1 MATDSSDTHA
11 SSGFDWLVGGGE
23 MGALIKAKDWSLNP
37 LGPRNNWP
45 ELLRSVVNLCLNS
58 SAPISIAWGENFAHI
73 YNDSYRNFC
82 GSKHPESLG
91 QDFRLAWAESWH
103 LLSEAF
109 SMASEGQASPLIKRR
124 VFLDR
129 VGYLEETFFASS
141 CSPIFD
147 AGGRVAGVLHQ
158 VTEITDQVLGERR
171 LRVIQ
176 SITDRLVG
184 VKSVEAAFTETVNT
198 LKRHKLELPFV
209 LIYVVDPSE
218 DKARL
223 CAASGL
229 ESAGDDVRASLI
241 DLQNNASIWPVDQ
254 VLASGETM
262 EVADLSGRASVVC
275 SPYEEP
281 VEEVVLMPLALDRGE
296 HPNVVLIAGVSA
308 RKRLDTPYRNFFSML
323 RYTIEKELSHAR
335 AYERVCLQTEAL
347 EEQDRLKT
355 TFFTQIS
362 HELRTPLTLLIGPV
376 SEMLKTGSNNLA
388 EMDVRRLEIVHRNAL
403 RLMKLVNALLD
414 FAQIEAGRAEPGYA
428 PVDLPTR
435 TRELASMFESAFE
448 LAGVEFHIDCPESP
462 EPAYVDPGMWEK
474 IVLNLLSNAFKF
486 TATGDVSL
494 SLRTLADHFELTVED
509 TGIGIEERELTRIF
523 ERFHRGGFDV
533 SRQHRGSGIGLSLV
547 KEMVNMHSGT
557 IRAESRAVGGSRFTV
572 CIPRGKSHLRE
583 DRVSDLLPQE
593 SNLAGL
599 AYIAEAVQWLGNDSA
614 DATSDSPDRARKAT
628 SPRVLVVEDTADM
641 RRYLYD
647 ILSPFC
653 WVETV
658 SDAERA
664 LEILRQDPP
673 DLLISDLMMPN
684 VDGYELTK
692 QIRLSE
698 DTSRL
703 PVILLSARADEQ
715 TRVAGLRSG
724 ADDYLIKPFSVS
736 ELIAR
741 VQLHLN
747 AGNARKRAIERAQHD
762 DLTDLPNRVLIYEF
776 IERLIGSAERAQAR
790 MAVLFIDMDRFKP
803 INDDYGHATG
813 DAVLLEVADRLSRG
827 LREEDSVGRIGGDE
841 FLAALSHIH
850 AAPDAAMVARHLVD
864 SLSEPYVVDGHELT
878 TTPSIGIALFPEDGK
893 TPDELAHA
901 ADQAMYMAK
910 LAGPGQVRFC
920 SKQVNQQLRKS
931 SLIEQRFE
939 RAFSQ
944 GEFEMH
950 YQPVV
955 DYQSGQLTSVEAFTR
970 WRGSKYGPREFLPVA
985 ERCGLMEPFGDW
997 IIQQVCQQ
1005 LRVWGD
1011 EGLSP
1016 LTVSINVS
1024 PEQCHQLHLF
1034 QHLMRSTAQNGLS
1047 PGSLQIEMTALQLH
1061 DDNGSDTAELL
1072 HKLKSAGFKLALD
1085 HFGNEASNLASLIEY
1100 APDCLKLDDAL
1111 SELNG
1116 GAAQQLKLVNGIV
1129 TLGAAM
1135 GFRVVAEHVENA
1147 ATLTALQSVGCRDF
1161 QGFHICPPL
1170 AANDFA
1176 HWYQGWRSA

>member
-1 MATDSSDTHA
+1 MATDSSETHPP
-11 SSGFDWLVGGGE
+11 SGSDWLVGGGE
-23 MGALIKAKDWSLNP
+23 MGALVKAKDWSLTS
-37 LGPRNNWP
+37 LGPRDRWP

-58 SAPISIAWGENFAHI
+58 SAPMSVAWGPHFVQI
-73 YNDSYRNFC
+73 YNDSYRSFC

-91 QDFRLAWAESWH
+91 QDFRTVWAETWH
-103 LLSEAF
+103 LVSEAF
-109 SMASEGQASPLIKRR
+109 EMASEGQPSPLVKRR

-129 VGYLEETFFASS
+129 LGYLEEVFLASS
-141 CSPIFD
+141 FSPIFD
-147 AGGRVAGVLHQ
+147 SDGRVAGILHP

-184 VKSVEAAFTETVNT
+184 VRTVKAAVAEAVRT

-209 LIYVVDPSE
+209 LFYTVDPSE
-218 DKARL
+218 DEAHL
-223 CAASGL
+223 CDSSGL
-229 ESAGDDVRASLI
+229 ESAGVDVLASTI
-241 DLQNNASIWPVDQ
+241 DLRNNASSWPVDH
-254 VLASGETM
+254 VLSSGETM
-262 EVADLSGRASVVC
+262 ELTDLSARVSIVC

-281 VEEVVLMPLALDRGE
+281 LEEAVLMPLALDRE
-296 HPNVVLIAGVSA
+296 DLPSAVLIAGVSA

-323 RYTIEKELSHAR
+323 RYTIENELSHAG
-335 AYERVCLQTEAL
+335 AYEDVCLQTEAL
-347 EEQDRLKT
+347 EERDRLKT
-355 TFFTQIS
+355 AFFTQIS

-376 SEMLKTGSNNLA
+376 SEMLKTGRESLS
-388 EMDVRRLEIVHRNAL
+388 EMDIRRLEIANRNAL

-414 FAQIEAGRAEPGYA
+414 FAQIEAGRVEPVYT

-448 LAGVEFHIDCPESP
+448 LAGVEFAVDCPETS
-462 EPAYVDPGMWEK
+462 EPAFVDPVMWEK

-486 TATGDVSL
+486 TAKGRVSL
-494 SLRTLADHFELTVED
+494 SLKPKTEHFELTVED
-509 TGIGIEERELTRIF
+509 TGIGVGENELTQIF
-523 ERFHRGGFDV
+523 ERFHRGEAD
-533 SRQHRGSGIGLSLV
+533 SYRQHRGSGIGLSLV
-547 KEMVNMHSGT
+547 KDMVNMHAGT
-557 IRAESRAVGGSRFTV
+557 IQAESRTAGGSRFTV

-583 DRVSDLLPQE
+583 DRVSDLVPQE

-599 AYIAEAVQWLGNDSA
+599 AYIAEVVQWLGNHEGEDESE
-614 DATSDSPDRARKAT
+614 SSEGSRRSS

-658 SDAERA
+658 SDAEKA

-673 DLLISDLMMPN
+673 DLLISDLMLPN

-715 TRVAGLRSG
+715 TRVAGLQSG

-747 AGNARKRAIERAQHD
+747 AGSARKRAIEKAQHD

-803 INDDYGHATG
+803 INDEYGHATG
-813 DAVLLEVADRLSRG
+813 DAVLLEVAARLSRG
-827 LREEDSVGRIGGDE
+827 VREEDSVGRIGGDE

-850 AAPDAAMVARHLVD
+850 APSDAAMVARHLID
-864 SLSEPYVVDGHELT
+864 SLSKPYVVDGHELT
-878 TTPSIGIALFPEDGK
+878 TTPSVGIALFPEDGK

-910 LAGPGQVRFC
+910 LAGPGQLRFC

-931 SLIEQRFE
+931 SLIEHRFE

-944 GEFEMH
+944 GEFELH

-970 WRGSKYGPREFLPVA
+970 WRGSKYGPREFFPVA

-997 IIQQVCQQ
+997 IIQQVCRQ

-1011 EGLSP
+1011 EGVAP

-1034 QHLMRSTAQNGLS
+1034 QHLMRSTAENGLS
-1047 PGSLQIEMTALQLH
+1047 PGSVQIELTALQLSEG
-1061 DDNGSDTAELL
+1061 NGSDTAELIR
-1072 HKLKSAGFKLALD
+1072 KLKSAGFKLALD
-1085 HFGNEASNLASLIEY
+1085 HFGNEASNLSSLIEY
-1100 APDCLKLDDAL
+1100 APDCLKLDDTL
-1111 SELNG
+1111 SELRG
-1116 GAAQQLKLVNGIV
+1116 GAAQHQTLVKGIV

-1147 ATLTALQSVGCRDF
+1147 ATLTALQSAGCRDF